1 MARRQHL
8 APEADTRLPCYEWA
22 FDEQGRPVAIERAER
37 GRTYFCPLCG
47 GKMISRLGE
56 IKQYH
61 YAHELETDCPPEAVA
76 RVAAARWI
84 ALRLQDCLAHRQAV
98 RITWPCRLCNQPH
111 SSDLLA
117 GVAEIREGRTWQGWT
132 ADLTLLDTAHQPRA
146 VIALGPSE
154 PGALRA
160 YATSAIAALNVT
172 PERLRGQP
180 FSLPHLL
187 TGATIYG
194 GVCPTQQRLGQQGIA
209 ADVPT
214 LRALLAAAA
223 LREPYYA
230 YGSVEDQGSVQHMLT
245 LGERALWLPP
255 ALWQRAVG
263 GLLHTIS
270 PALQVVTQ
278 EWPQSGGSIVALYYV
293 TVKGPS
299 REASAVAVRRFA
311 PGEPVQANL
320 ASVSLRVPEVAA
332 IQIARGFARG

>member
-1 MARRQHL
+1 MARRQHS
-8 APEADTRLPCYEWA
+8 APEADLRLPRYDWA
-22 FDEQGRPVAIERAER
+22 FDKQGLPVAVERAER
-37 GRTYFCPLCG
+37 GQTYFCPLCG
-47 GKMISRLGE
+47 GRMIPHQGE

-61 YAHELETDCPPEAVA
+61 YAHELETNCPPDSVA
-76 RVAAARWI
+76 RAAAARWI
-84 ALRLQDCLAHRQAV
+84 ALRLQDYLAHRQAV
-98 RITWPCRLCNQPH
+98 RITWPCRLCSQPH
-111 SSDLLA
+111 SSDLLG
-117 GVAEIREGRTWQGWT
+117 GVADIREGHTWQGWS
-132 ADLTLLDTAHQPRA
+132 ADLTLLDAAHQPRA
-146 VIALGPSE
+146 VIALGPTE

-160 YATSAIAALNVT
+160 YAASAITALSVT
-172 PERLRGQP
+172 PERLREQP
-180 FSLPHLL
+180 FSLPQLL

-194 GVCPTQQRLGQQGIA
+194 GVCSTQQRLAQQGIA

-223 LREPYYA
+223 LHEPYYA
-230 YGSVEDQGSVQHMLT
+230 YGAVEDQGSVPYILT
-245 LGERALWLPP
+245 IGERALWLPP

-278 EWPQSGGSIVALYYV
+278 EWPQNDGSTVALYYV

-299 REASAVAVRRFA
+299 HEANAVAVRRFA

-320 ASVSLRVPEVAA
+320 ASIPLRVPEVAA

>member
-8 APEADTRLPCYEWA
+8 TSEADIRLPRYEWA
-22 FDEQGRPVAIERAER
+22 FDEQGHPIAIEHAER
-37 GRTYFCPLCG
+37 SRTYICPLCG

-61 YAHELETDCPPEAVA
+61 YAHEAETDCLPEAVA
-76 RVAAARWI
+76 RIAAARWL
-84 ALRLQDCLAHRQAV
+84 ALRLQDCLAHHLAV
-98 RITWPCRLCNQPH
+98 YITWPCRLCDLPH

-117 GVAEIREGRTWQGWT
+117 SVAEIREGHTWQGWT
-132 ADLTLLDTAHQPRA
+132 ADLTLLDAAQQPRA
-146 VIALGPSE
+146 VIALDLFG
-154 PGALRA
+154 PGALRV
-160 YATSAIAALNVT
+160 YAAHAITALSVT

-194 GVCPTQQRLGQQGIA
+194 GACSTQQRLAEQGIA
-209 ADVPT
+209 ADLPT
-214 LRALLAAAA
+214 LRALLTAAA
-223 LREPYYA
+223 LREPYSA
-230 YGSVEDQGSVQHMLT
+230 YGAVEAQGGATHILT
-245 LGERALWLPP
+245 LGGRPLWLPP

-278 EWPQSGGSIVALYYV
+278 EWPQNDGSIVALYYV
-293 TVKGPS
+293 TVKGS
-299 REASAVAVRRFA
+299 NREANAVAVRRFA

-320 ASVSLRVPEVAA
+320 ATVPLRVPEVAA
-332 IQIARGFARG
+332 IQIAQGFALG